1 MERLSAEH
9 GPAHLMRAAEGEE
22 AFSRCAW
29 ESTRCAPGGTT
40 VSQVILAG
48 QPATSP
54 RATQLRANA
63 WGMRVGRDSDVYA
76 SLRGG
81 ALAASVA
88 AGYFPDMKHAAAAL
102 VAPLE
107 WYQPEP
113 GRTIAADERYQRWR
127 ALMAGA

>member
-1 MERLSAEH
+1 MCLPSWSYRCLDRRRRGGYPERLG
-9 GPAHLMRAAEGEE
+9 GPDGSSGALGV
-22 AFSRCAW
+22 
-29 ESTRCAPGGTT
+29 G
-40 VSQVILAG
+40 AG

-63 WGMRVGRDSDVYA
+63 WGMRVGRDSDEYA

-88 AGYFPDMKHAAAAL
+88 AGYFPDMHHAADAL